1 MGLRAIVLVLLAACG
16 RVEGTPGDGGVPDAE
31 PFLCQTQGD
40 CDQVSGCGDWNE
52 SSGFDGTC
60 DESGEQQQVCNTYA
74 CSAAGICVV
83 TDSRVE
89 KQGCTR
95 DQAGVECGA
104 KSCTA
109 FTDCAG
115 FADMCDQTGTKMR
128 TCDVEVCGDGQ
139 CMPTTRDDVAE
150 CERVTNGLDCGAD
163 IVPTTACA
171 WEGDPE
177 CDETGHQ
184 DATRTQRV
192 CLNGTCE
199 ATNVVT
205 NIVLDCP
212 RPTEGNACQAA
223 TPVIVDVCYNEGTP
237 AGRCVE
243 SITGSRTIT
252 PHKCVASTCVLD
264 GANQT
269 VESLACP
276 DRDTDGKVCVQQA
289 GCPPQRP
296 LGSRSRCCAA
306 GVCNMSSY
314 CFDECEP

>member
-1 MGLRAIVLVLLAACG
+1 MLLVGAACG
-16 RVEGTPGDGGVPDAE
+16 RVDGTPGDGGLPDAE
-31 PFLCQTQGD
+31 PFVCQTQAD
-40 CDQVSGCGDWNE
+40 CDQVSGCGEWNDC
-52 SSGFDGTC
+52 SGFAGTC
-60 DESGEQQQVCNTYA
+60 DESGEQQQVCNSYA
-74 CSAAGICVV
+74 CSGAGICVV

-89 KQGCTR
+89 KRACTR

-104 KSCTA
+104 KTCTA
-109 FTDCAG
+109 FTECAG
-115 FADMCDQTGTKMR
+115 FADMCDQTGTRMR
-128 TCDVEVCGDGQ
+128 TCDVEVCGDGE

-212 RPTEGNACQAA
+212 RPTENNACQAA
-223 TPVIVDVCYNEGTP
+223 SPSCSTTCPYATTCS
-237 AGRCVE
+237 E
-243 SITGSRTIT
+243 SVTGSETCT
-252 PHKCVASTCVLD
+252 PHKCVASACVLD
-264 GANQT
+264 PANNQVT
-269 VESLACP
+269 SVPCNRVTEGNICQNLGCPNGQIGSGRKRCCTAGACP
-276 DRDTDGKVCVQQA
+276 ASG
-289 GCPPQRP
+289 
-296 LGSRSRCCAA
+296 
-306 GVCNMSSY
+306 
-314 CFDECEP
+314 FCEIDCEF